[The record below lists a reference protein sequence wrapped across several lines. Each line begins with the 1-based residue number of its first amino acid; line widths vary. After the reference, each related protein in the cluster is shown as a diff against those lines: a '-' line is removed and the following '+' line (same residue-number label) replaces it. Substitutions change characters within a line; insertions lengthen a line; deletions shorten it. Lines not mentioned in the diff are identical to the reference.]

1 MHVEHGLFAS
11 LDPDAAPW
19 HDLGGV
25 STAGTSPY
33 DAPAE
38 AEAEEAARRETGLS
52 RADFAAIQDKLV
64 GAALTK
70 AATPENRRAGSIRRR
85 RPSTSQSN
93 YSYSG
98 ERVSDG

>member
-1 MHVEHGLFAS
+1 MS
-11 LDPDAAPW
+11 WLDW
-19 HDLGGV
+19 GSFGRGGRRGGV
-25 STAGTSPY
+25 GCW
-33 DAPAE
+33 DE